1 MYAAGAAVRI
11 FALHAL
17 GENFS
22 AYVTLQTG
30 HQLIRHGI
38 YNRIRH
44 PLYLSLLLAPT
55 GFALIFASKL
65 ALPIVVLAALFV
77 LDRIRKEEELLASH
91 FGSEFTAY
99 RCRTR
104 KLIPQ
109 MF

>member
-1 MYAAGAAVRI
+1 MTLIEQPCAI
-11 FALHAL
+11 FQK
-17 GENFS
+17 N
-22 AYVTLQTG
+22 VT
-30 HQLIRHGI
+30 
-38 YNRIRH
+38 
-44 PLYLSLLLAPT
+44 PPT